1 MRPMPHLE
9 VVEVPTEELL
19 EYSNNA
25 KLHPQEQ
32 VDCKVIATCVKRGE
46 LTKQQGKTLMG
57 QAKHCD
63 YAGAMRG
70 IERIYS
76 RG

>member
-1 MRPMPHLE
+1 MSPKEIKTFCKAVSQASHDG
-9 VVEVPTEELL
+9 LL
-19 EYSNNA
+19 S
-25 KLHPQEQ
+25 
-32 VDCKVIATCVKRGE
+32 R
-46 LTKQQGKTLMG
+46 QQAKTLMG
-57 QAKHCD
+57 QAKHGD

>member
-1 MRPMPHLE
+1 MG
-9 VVEVPTEELL
+9 
-19 EYSNNA
+19 
-25 KLHPQEQ
+25 KQ
-32 VDCKVIATCVKRGE
+32 VKDLCMVISECVRRGE

-57 QAKHCD
+57 QAKHGD

>member
-1 MRPMPHLE
+1 MGKQTKDL
-9 VVEVPTEELL
+9 
-19 EYSNNA
+19 
-25 KLHPQEQ
+25 
-32 VDCKVIATCVKRGE
+32 CKVIATCVKRGE
-46 LTKQQGKTLMG
+46 LTKRQGKTLMG
-57 QAKHCD
+57 QAKHGD

>member
-1 MRPMPHLE
+1 MGKKTKEACR
-9 VVEVPTEELL
+9 
-19 EYSNNA
+19 
-25 KLHPQEQ
+25 
-32 VDCKVIATCVKRGE
+32 VIAECVMRGE

-57 QAKHCD
+57 QAKNGD
-63 YAGAMRG
+63 YAGALRG

>member
-1 MRPMPHLE
+1 MW
-9 VVEVPTEELL
+9 
-19 EYSNNA
+19 
-25 KLHPQEQ
+25 KQ
-32 VDCKVIATCVKRGE
+32 VKDLCKVIAECVKRGE

-57 QAKHCD
+57 QAKHGD
-63 YAGAMRG
+63 YAGAMSG

>member
-1 MRPMPHLE
+1 MGKK
-9 VVEVPTEELL
+9 VKD
-19 EYSNNA
+19 A
-25 KLHPQEQ
+25 
-32 VDCKVIATCVKRGE
+32 CKVISACVQRGE

-57 QAKHCD
+57 QAKHGD

-70 IERIYS
+70 LERIYS

>member
-1 MRPMPHLE
+1 M
-9 VVEVPTEELL
+9 
-19 EYSNNA
+19 S
-25 KLHPQEQ
+25 KQ
-32 VDCKVIATCVKRGE
+32 VKDLCRVISACVKRGE

-57 QAKHCD
+57 QAKNGD
-63 YAGAMRG
+63 YAGAIKG

>member
-1 MRPMPHLE
+1 MGKE
-9 VVEVPTEELL
+9 
-19 EYSNNA
+19 A
-25 KLHPQEQ
+25 K
-32 VDCKVIATCVKRGE
+32 DACKVISACVQRGE
-46 LTKQQGKTLMG
+46 LTKQQGKTLIG
-57 QAKHCD
+57 QIKHGD